1 MPAYKPCL
9 VIVFNHKFDRNIEML
24 ERLYSP
30 RFEHIYFLVPFYTG
44 DNPRVI
50 PVYESSY
57 YFQGYFAQGL
67 KTFYRAEFTHY
78 FFIGDDLMLNPAV
91 NERNYAQLM
100 GLNETTSYLPDLKA
114 LHESAPSLT
123 LPGTDLTAETYW
135 NHTFQGVPFFTN
147 RSGTEA
153 RLELPPRDE
162 ALQRLAIYGVHPR
175 PLTYHNVFGPLKLPR
190 SVRETTDTA
199 KNLWTYYVSW
209 RRFKVSGHPNQLEL
223 EYPLGYSYSDITV
236 VSAQVIKPFCHLCG
250 VFSAMG
256 LFVEMAVP
264 TALMLSGGPIQTD
277 ATSPLKGKPLWLLP
291 DIDAQGQRYGYRLD
305 DLLADFPPG
314 QLYHHPVKLS
324 KWKMAD

>member
-1 MPAYKPCL
+1 MPDYKPCL
-9 VIVFNHKFDRNIEML
+9 VIVFNHKFDRNIEVL

-44 DNPRVI
+44 NNPRVI

-57 YFQGYFAQGL
+57 YFQGYFAQGCE
-67 KTFYRAEFTHY
+67 TFYRPEFTHY
-78 FFIGDDLMLNPAV
+78 FFIGDDLVLNPAV
-91 NERNYAQLM
+91 NEHNYAAQL
-100 GLNETTSYLPDLKA
+100 GLDAATSYLPDLKA
-114 LHESAPSLT
+114 LHEHAASLT
-123 LPGTDLTAETYW
+123 LPGTDLAAPTHW
-135 NHTFQGVPFFTN
+135 NHTFQGVTFYHN

-153 RLELPPRDE
+153 RAELPSRDE
-162 ALQRLAIYGVHPR
+162 ALRQLAVHGVHSR
-175 PLTYHNVFGPLKLPR
+175 PLTYRNVFGPLNLLG
-190 SVRETTDTA
+190 SMQQATSTF
-199 KNLWTYYVSW
+199 KNLWTYYVTW
-209 RRFKVSGHPNQLEL
+209 RRFKARGKLNQLEL
-223 EYPLGYSYSDITV
+223 EYPLGYSYSDIAV
-236 VSAQVIKPFCHLCG
+236 VSAEVIKPFCHLCG

-264 TALMLSGGPIQTD
+264 TALMLAGGPIQTD

-291 DIDAQGQRYGYRLD
+291 DIDAQGQRYGYRLA